1 RLPPPAGE
9 GGPAPGSP
17 QVGANLWPNA
27 RVHTPVGTTVIASVE
42 ATEAACVIRVRD
54 DGPGIPQHLLPSV
67 FERFT
72 RGDVSRA
79 RGGPTEGGSGL
90 GLAIV
95 EAVTVAHGGRIHV
108 ESAPGRT
115 EFTLELP
122 PAEGART
129 PDPATTPATTPAP
142 ASA

>member
-1 RLPPPAGE
+1 LA
-9 GGPAPGSP
+9 
-17 QVGANLWPNA
+17 NA
-27 RVHTPVGTTVIASVE
+27 RVHTPVGTTVVASVE
-42 ATEAACVIRVRD
+42 ATETACVIRVRD
-54 DGPGIPQHLLPSV
+54 DGPGIPQQLLPSV

-95 EAVTVAHGGRIHV
+95 EAVTAAHGGRIRV
-108 ESAPGRT
+108 ESVPGRT

-122 PAEGART
+122 PADSART
-129 PDPATTPATTPAP
+129 PDPAPTPAP

>member
-1 RLPPPAGE
+1 FSGTRFAMNFPA
-9 GGPAPGSP
+9 SS
-17 QVGANLWPNA
+17 A
-27 RVHTPVGTTVIASVE
+27 RADTPVGTTVIASVE

>member
-1 RLPPPAGE
+1 CFSTLHPHPPCANTRW
-9 GGPAPGSP
+9 SP
-17 QVGANLWPNA
+17 LWSPLASHGA
-27 RVHTPVGTTVIASVE
+27 RH
-42 ATEAACVIRVRD
+42 CVIRVRD
-54 DGPGIPQHLLPSV
+54 DGPGIPQQLLPSV

-129 PDPATTPATTPAP
+129 PDPASAPAP